1 MGRYKILVVED
12 DDAVRDSLV
21 ATLQVGGFDTSEEDS
36 GKTAI
41 KTAVNME
48 YDLLLL
54 DLELPGPNGMQILAA
69 IRETRPTLPV
79 IILTGKGDGAS
90 RVAGL
95 DGGADDYI
103 VKPFSGPELIAR
115 IRAVLR
121 RSPERPIDVRYI
133 DIPNGRADLDQREVV
148 FQDGT
153 REELSEREETL
164 LRYLATN
171 AGRTVTREEI
181 LSRVYRINPRAVV
194 GTRTV
199 DMLVTRLR
207 KRLRDEGDP
216 PVVATVRGRGYR
228 LGKPEASDEDEE

>member
-1 MGRYKILVVED
+1 MARYKILVVED
-12 DDAVRDSLV
+12 DDAVRMSLV
-21 ATLQVGGFDTSEEDS
+21 ATLEVSGYEVSEEDS

-41 KTAVNME
+41 VTALRME

-54 DLELPGPNGMQILAA
+54 DLELPGPNGMEILKT
-69 IRETRPTLPV
+69 IRQTRPTLPV
-79 IILTGKGDGAS
+79 IILTGRGDAPS
-90 RVAGL
+90 KIAGL
-95 DGGADDYI
+95 EGGADDYI

-121 RSPERPIDVRYI
+121 RSPERPSDVRQVEMAHGSV
-133 DIPNGRADLDQREVV
+133 NLDQREVL
-148 FQDGT
+148 FADGT
-153 REELSEREETL
+153 REELSDREEVL
-164 LRYLATN
+164 LRYLVAN
-171 AGRTVTREEI
+171 AGRTVTRDEI

-216 PVVATVRGRGYR
+216 PVIATIRGRGYCFSLHGR
-228 LGKPEASDEDEE
+228 TEGE

>member
-12 DDAVRDSLV
+12 DDAVRMSLV
-21 ATLQVGGFDTSEEDS
+21 ATLELSGYEVSEEDS

-41 KTAVNME
+41 TTAVRMQ

-54 DLELPGPNGMQILAA
+54 DLELPGPNGMEILKT
-69 IRETRPTLPV
+69 IRQTRPTLPV
-79 IILTGKGDGAS
+79 IILTGRGDS
-90 RVAGL
+90 PSKIAGL
-95 DGGADDYI
+95 EGGADDYI
-103 VKPFSGPELIAR
+103 VKPFSAPELIAR

-121 RSPERPIDVRYI
+121 RSPERPSDVRHVEM
-133 DIPNGRADLDQREVV
+133 PHGSVNLDQREVL
-148 FQDGT
+148 FADGT
-153 REELSEREETL
+153 REELSDREEVL
-164 LRYLATN
+164 LRYLVAN
-171 AGRTVTREEI
+171 AGRTVTRDEI

-216 PVVATVRGRGYR
+216 PVIATVRGRGYCFSLHGR
-228 LGKPEASDEDEE
+228 TDEGE